1 MPPGL
6 ETLLRVPC
14 DDLFLLIVVEIYEV
28 VAVAGDADQ
37 EAAVFVGIR
46 LRVAQRI
53 FVDDVELDVVSAEL
67 EVGADEVLDALDPLF
82 SRKHGGQEALVE
94 KRSA

>member
-46 LRVAQRI
+46 LRVAQRRLARTVGLVVI
-53 FVDDVELDVVSAEL
+53 RARNSVEVAVLDLRGCTIVVSL
-67 EVGADEVLDALDPLF
+67 IY
-82 SRKHGGQEALVE
+82 H
-94 KRSA
+94 